1 MYPQRATQAGTQ
13 GELSGWYEIC
23 PGEPH
28 PPQQAA
34 LPLGSFPFSHH
45 PEGCPGAQLLTRCPP
60 QPPATTPPM
69 GHMLPV
75 ETCLLTAQSH
85 RADIPQTGNLE
96 KLLNLRTR

>member
-1 MYPQRATQAGTQ
+1 MYPQRATQAGTW

-28 PPQQAA
+28 LPQQAA
-34 LPLGSFPFSHH
+34 LPLDSFPYH

-60 QPPATTPPM
+60 PPHP

-75 ETCLLTAQSH
+75 ESCVLTAQSH
-85 RADIPQTGNLE
+85 RADIP
-96 KLLNLRTR
+96 